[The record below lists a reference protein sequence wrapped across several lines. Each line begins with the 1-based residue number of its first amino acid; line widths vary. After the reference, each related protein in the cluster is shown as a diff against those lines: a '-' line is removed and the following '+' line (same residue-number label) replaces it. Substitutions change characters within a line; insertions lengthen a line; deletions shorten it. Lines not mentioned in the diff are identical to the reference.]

1 MNACRSITLL
11 GLSML
16 SIVSG
21 CKSHDAASGS
31 KELVVISYPGDA
43 QIPYRKFLA
52 DPFEKEHKGT
62 SVRLVPSESE
72 DVVAEIKAARGV
84 SPYDVITLG
93 VPRQITAVD
102 DGWIEKTNSADLPN
116 LKGVYPQ
123 FIQACRN
130 TGVPETYSLIGIAY
144 NPDKVSAPQSW
155 ADLWK
160 PEYHGKLGMTTPASN
175 LGFGVVIE
183 AAKLA
188 GGSEDN
194 LDPAWA
200 KLHALGPFVVAP
212 SPESLAQLFE
222 RGEVSIAPMWNN
234 DAAILALHGLKLKF
248 VQPQPGAIVVV
259 SCMDVIK
266 NTAQP
271 QLARAFI
278 NDEIS
283 TQFQSHLAQAPWFFG
298 PTNMNVPVPASSA
311 EYMPTNLDG
320 LQHEMFLDWQKAVVH
335 RAAVTETFAREF
347 SR

>member
-1 MNACRSITLL
+1 MDVRRIACLSGLL
-11 GLSML
+11 LL
-16 SIVSG
+16 HLISG
-21 CKSHDAASGS
+21 CKSHSQSGAN
-31 KELVVISYPGDA
+31 ELVVISYPGDA

-52 DPFEKEHKGT
+52 DPFEQQHKGT

-72 DVVAEIKAARGV
+72 DVVAEIKAARGT

-93 VPRQITAVD
+93 VPRQITAQGE
-102 DGWIEKTNSADLPN
+102 GWIEQTPPNSLPN
-116 LKGVYPQ
+116 LKDVYPQ

-160 PEYHGKLGMTTPASN
+160 PEYRGKLGMTTPASN

-188 GGSEDN
+188 GGNEDN
-194 LDPAWA
+194 LAPAWP

-234 DAAILALHGLKLKF
+234 DAAILALHGMKLRF
-248 VQPQPGAIVVV
+248 VQPKPGAIVVV
-259 SCMDVIK
+259 SCMDVVK
-266 NTAQP
+266 NTGQP
-271 QLARAFI
+271 ELARAFI
-278 NDEIS
+278 NNEIS
-283 TQFQSHLAQAPWFFG
+283 ADFQSHLAQAPWYFG
-298 PTNMNVPVPASSA
+298 PTNSKVPIQSTSA
-311 EYMPTNLDG
+311 EYMPTTLDG
-320 LQHEMFLDWQKAVVH
+320 LQHELYLDWQKAVTH
-335 RAAVTETFAREF
+335 RAEAIETFDREF